1 MTQTADPLRL
11 LDSLL
16 PIVDTAGRAIMAV
29 YRRRYAIMEK
39 KDCSPVTEADLI
51 AHDIIVEGLERLEP
65 GVPVLSEESRAPEFA
80 ERSTWRRYWLVDPL
94 DGTREFIRGNAEFTV
109 NIALID
115 HHRPVLSV
123 VGVPPTGVSYYA
135 ARGRGAYKRS
145 ARGGLFPIRTRPW
158 LGGHI
163 VVAGSRSYRTA
174 RFEAFLRGFDSCEV
188 LCLGS
193 SLKTCLIA
201 EGKAD
206 LYLRYGP
213 TSEWDTAA
221 AQCILE
227 EAGGRLMDL
236 DLNPLT
242 YNTKDSLINP
252 AFIAVGDPRHDW
264 RSYLPG

>member
-1 MTQTADPLRL
+1 MTQIADPLRL
-11 LDSLL
+11 LDALL
-16 PIVDTAGRAIMAV
+16 PVADRAGRAIMEV
-29 YRRRYAIMEK
+29 YRRRFTIMEK
-39 KDCSPVTEADLI
+39 QDHSPVTEADLV
-51 AHDIIVEGLERLEP
+51 AHDIIVEALEQLEP
-65 GVPVLSEESRAPEFA
+65 GVPVLSEEARAPEFA
-80 ERSTWRRYWLVDPL
+80 ERGAWHEYWLVDPL
-94 DGTREFIRGNAEFTV
+94 DGTREFIRGNDEFTV

-115 HHRPVLSV
+115 NHRSVLSV
-123 VGVPPTGVSYYA
+123 IGVPSTGEIYYA
-135 ARGRGAYKRS
+135 ARGRGAFKRS
-145 ARGGLFPIRTRPW
+145 ARGGLFPIRSRPW
-158 LGGHI
+158 MGGHI
-163 VVAGSRSYRTA
+163 VVAGSRTYRTA
-174 RFEAFLRGFDSCEV
+174 RFDAFLRGFDSCEV

-193 SLKTCLIA
+193 SLKSCLIA

-236 DLNPLT
+236 ELNPLR